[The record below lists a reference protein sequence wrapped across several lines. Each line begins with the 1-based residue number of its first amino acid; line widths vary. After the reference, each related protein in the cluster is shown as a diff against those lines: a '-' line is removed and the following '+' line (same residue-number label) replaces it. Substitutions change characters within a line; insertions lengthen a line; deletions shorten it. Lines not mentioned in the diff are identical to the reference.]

1 MKKLLLAVPVILA
14 FSSCSSAP
22 AQTAAVPDIPF
33 SANAGITYNGAEFT
47 AEVWRSAPGKWE
59 LTVTEPYTLEGLK
72 MELCGDETRLSL
84 LGIEA
89 AADVGND
96 AVSAAKAIA
105 SAYDAVAGQQ
115 GTFTADA
122 NGYTMTG
129 TCPLGSVTVVL
140 ADDGT
145 PLAFSC
151 DTAGLSVELSGFE
164 KLPETDIEAEI
175 VE

>member
-1 MKKLLLAVPVILA
+1 
-14 FSSCSSAP
+14 
-22 AQTAAVPDIPF
+22 
-33 SANAGITYNGAEFT
+33 
-47 AEVWRSAPGKWE
+47 
-59 LTVTEPYTLEGLK
+59 

-89 AADVGND
+89 AADVGDD

-122 NGYTMTG
+122 DGYTMTG